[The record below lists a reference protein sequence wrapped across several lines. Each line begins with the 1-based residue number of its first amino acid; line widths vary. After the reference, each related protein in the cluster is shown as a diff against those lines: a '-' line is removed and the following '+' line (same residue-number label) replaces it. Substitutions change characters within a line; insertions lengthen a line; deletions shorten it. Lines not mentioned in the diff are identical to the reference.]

1 MTTTNRTLLVMGAT
15 GLQGGATARELL
27 AAGWQVRALV
37 RDLDGPGAQALV
49 RAGAEVVSGD
59 MGDRASLDAAMRGVH
74 GVFSVQPTAG
84 YPGTPPGFAVED
96 EIQLG
101 MNVIE
106 AASDADVR
114 HLVYASVAGAERTPG
129 IRRWEGKWQIEGCI
143 GALGLPATVLRPVR
157 FMENHSDPTMG
168 VRDGVLADVIKPDV
182 PVQLIAG
189 TDIGAFAALAFTNPD
204 QYIGQA
210 LEIAGDEL
218 TLPQIVAAISRATGV
233 AITYRAI
240 PREALTGLDPDAR
253 AGYDFANRRGGW
265 QADIPKLRSLHPALM
280 DFDTWLRKEGK
291 AQFDVLFGDQPA

>member
-1 MTTTNRTLLVMGAT
+1 MTTSNPTVLVTGAT
-15 GLQGGATARELL
+15 GLQGGATARQLL

-37 RDLDGPGAQALV
+37 RDPAAPRAQALV
-49 RAGAEVVSGD
+49 QAGAETVPGD
-59 MGDRASLDAAMRGVH
+59 MGNRPSLDSAMRGVH
-74 GVFSVQPTAG
+74 GVFSVQPTVG
-84 YPGTPPGFAVED
+84 YPGTPAGFTVED
-96 EIQLG
+96 EIHLG

-106 AASDADVR
+106 AAIDADVR
-114 HLVYASVAGAERTPG
+114 HLVYASVAGAERSTG
-129 IRRWEGKWQIEGCI
+129 IRRWESKWHIEGRI
-143 GALGLPATVLRPVR
+143 GALGLPATILRPVR
-157 FMENHSDPTMG
+157 FMENHFDPTLG
-168 VRDGVLADVIKPDV
+168 VHDGVLADVIKPEV

-218 TLPQIVAAISRATGV
+218 TLPQIVDAISRTTGV

-240 PREALTGLDPDAR
+240 PREVLTGLDPDAR
-253 AGYDFANRRGGW
+253 AGYDFANHKGGW

-291 AQFDVLFGDQPA
+291 TQFDALFRDRPA